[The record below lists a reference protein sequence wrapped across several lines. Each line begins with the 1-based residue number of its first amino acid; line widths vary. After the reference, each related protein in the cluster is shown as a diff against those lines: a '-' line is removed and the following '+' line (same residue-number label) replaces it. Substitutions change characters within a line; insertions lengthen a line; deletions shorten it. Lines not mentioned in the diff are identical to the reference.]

1 MEGFKNRRIAEH
13 LDVAEYVVKRRF
25 RRYSTRRDSRNAL
38 NSLSFSLTAGSPKR
52 KSWMHGSA
60 QPHCWAGF
68 QKQANFTRLS
78 GSRSGETDPFEF
90 RAEASNIFNHRIFGI
105 PNNDVFSTN
114 FGSVSGTAN
123 NPRQFQLNDKIVF

>member
-1 MEGFKNRRIAEH
+1 
-13 LDVAEYVVKRRF
+13 
-25 RRYSTRRDSRNAL
+25 
-38 NSLSFSLTAGSPKR
+38 
-52 KSWMHGSA
+52 MHGGA
-60 QPHCWAGF
+60 QPDCWAGL

-90 RAEASNIFNHRIFGI
+90 RAEAFNIFNHRIFGI

-123 NPRQFQLNDKIVF
+123 NPRQLQLNDKSYSSGAAVHEVYAPQPQPCY